1 MYINTHGWVVWFFN
15 HTLQLTAF
23 NSSTTHLFGYSV
35 HPVFIGYIVY
45 NLEQRQ
51 PYPEI
56 NKLCNSR
63 NWFRVKIKYIIAH
76 KDWVHWLNK
85 NTFDHESGNMNN
97 IFYFIFKVLNKED
110 TSSTITDYKF
120 IISNF
125 HSITNELHW
134 QACFP
139 KLHVIW
145 QNCKIIVQTFAY
157 KHLFCRLRNFMRKL
171 NISWRF

>member
-1 MYINTHGWVVWFFN
+1 M
-15 HTLQLTAF
+15 
-23 NSSTTHLFGYSV
+23 
-35 HPVFIGYIVY
+35 
-45 NLEQRQ
+45 EQRQ

-63 NWFRVKIKYIIAH
+63 NWFRVKQYFLQKLRLELPIYRLKIKYIIAH
-76 KDWVHWLNK
+76 KNWVHWLNK

-110 TSSTITDYKF
+110 TSLTITDYNF